1 MLALVRCWYGKP
13 DLVGKSGETLELYG
27 VPGPVRT
34 ANLPLRR
41 GMLYPIELLG
51 QMPNAYPEGL
61 ATDGVHLN
69 GRGWFCHVVRWHFEC
84 RPIPANAFKASRC
97 SPKPS
102 DVSCKLHCANMPSL
116 QTATS
121 KPHKSNLTLCFYWPN
136 RLARHLQSHI
146 YTTNRFRHRG
156 DHDYEQRPSISTER
170 CGTGRGGDVSF
181 SADQY

>member
-1 MLALVRCWYGKP
+1 
-13 DLVGKSGETLELYG
+13 
-27 VPGPVRT
+27 
-34 ANLPLRR
+34 
-41 GMLYPIELLG
+41 MLYPIELLG

-97 SPKPS
+97 RPKPS

-146 YTTNRFRHRG
+146 YTTNRFRHRE